1 MLSALVATAALA
13 ATPAQAATVRV
24 PVANVWASPG
34 AGHLPLDP
42 HVWPTPVVTY
52 AQRLALV
59 GHMPTQ
65 ALYGERVV
73 IIGRRS
79 GWTRIAIPD
88 QPSPL
93 DRRGYPGW
101 VRSWQLGKPLPKRA
115 QSVVVTARTARL
127 SNGTELSF
135 GTRLPLER
143 RLGKTVQVDT
153 PFGVSWLPASAVA
166 PAPASVVATAER
178 FMGLQ
183 YLWGGLSA
191 WGFDCSGLTWAAYRV
206 HGITIPRDADAQA
219 RFGRPVAMSALRPG
233 DLIFY
238 GVGYVHHVA
247 MYAGGGRM
255 LESPNSASRVRLV
268 PVRTYD
274 FAGARRIIGA

>member
-1 MLSALVATAALA
+1 VLPALA
-13 ATPAQAATVRV
+13 AAALLTVMPSATVRV

-42 HVWPTPVVTY
+42 HVWPTPAVTY

-73 IIGRRS
+73 VTGHRP

-101 VRSWQLGKPLPKRA
+101 VRSWQLGKPLRRGRGPF
-115 QSVVVTARTARL
+115 VVTARTAKL
-127 SNGTELSF
+127 TNGTELSF

-153 PFGVSWLPASAVA
+153 PFGVSRCRRARSRLRRQAWSRPPSGSWAC
-166 PAPASVVATAER
+166 AT
-178 FMGLQ
+178 
-183 YLWGGLSA
+183 
-191 WGFDCSGLTWAAYRV
+191 SGA
-206 HGITIPRDADAQA
+206 
-219 RFGRPVAMSALRPG
+219 
-233 DLIFY
+233 
-238 GVGYVHHVA
+238 
-247 MYAGGGRM
+247 
-255 LESPNSASRVRLV
+255 ASRR
-268 PVRTYD
+268 
-274 FAGARRIIGA
+274 GASTAPG

>member
-1 MLSALVATAALA
+1 VLAALA
-13 ATPAQAATVRV
+13 AAGALAVSPAQAATVRV
-24 PVANVWASPG
+24 PVANVWQSPG

-42 HVWPTPVVTY
+42 HVWPTPAVTY
-52 AQRLALV
+52 SQRLALV

-65 ALYGERVV
+65 ALFGERVAV
-73 IIGRRS
+73 LGKRG
-79 GWTRIAIPD
+79 GWTHIAIPD

-101 VRSWQLGKPLPKRA
+101 VLSWQLGKPLAP
-115 QSVVVTARTARL
+115 QPVSVTVTARTARIA
-127 SNGTELSF
+127 NGTEVSF
-135 GTRLPLER
+135 GTRLPLVARSGSSVRVE
-143 RLGKTVQVDT
+143 T
-153 PFGVSWLPASAVA
+153 PFGDSSLPSSAVA
-166 PAPASVVATAER
+166 PAPASVVATAKR
-178 FMGLQ
+178 FMGLR

-191 WGFDCSGLTWAAYRV
+191 WGFDCSGLTWAAFRV

-219 RFGRPVAMSALRPG
+219 RFGKPVKMSALRPG

-238 GVGYVHHVA
+238 GVRHVHHVA

-268 PVRTYD
+268 PVRTSD
-274 FAGARRIIGA
+274 LAGARRMPSG

>member
-1 MLSALVATAALA
+1 MPS
-13 ATPAQAATVRV
+13 ATVRV
-24 PVANVWASPG
+24 PVANVWAKPR

-42 HVWPTPVVTY
+42 HVWPTPQVTY
-52 AQRLALV
+52 SQRLALV

-65 ALYGERVV
+65 ALYGERVIV
-73 IIGRRS
+73 TGRRP

-101 VRSWQLGKPLPKRA
+101 VRSWQLGKAMAPRP
-115 QSVVVTARTARL
+115 QTVTVTARTAKL
-127 SNGTELSF
+127 ASGTEVSF
-135 GTRLPLER
+135 GTRLPLVARAGSRVRVE
-143 RLGKTVQVDT
+143 T
-153 PFGVSWLPASAVA
+153 PFGDSSLSSSAVA
-166 PAPASVVATAER
+166 PAPAGVVATAKA
-178 FMGLQ
+178 FMGLR

-219 RFGRPVAMSALRPG
+219 RFGRSVAMSALRPG

-274 FAGARRIIGA
+274 FAGARRILAG

>member
-1 MLSALVATAALA
+1 VLTALA
-13 ATPAQAATVRV
+13 AAAVLALPSPQAATVRV
-24 PVANVWASPG
+24 PVANVWAKPG

-42 HVWPTPVVTY
+42 HVWPTPAVSY

-65 ALYGERVV
+65 ALYGERVLV
-73 IIGRRS
+73 LGKRG
-79 GWTRIAIPD
+79 GWTHVAIPD

-101 VRSWQLGKPLPKRA
+101 VLSWQLGKPLAPQP
-115 QSVVVTARTARL
+115 QSVVVTARTVRP
-127 SNGTELSF
+127 SHGPELSF
-135 GTRLPLER
+135 GTRLPLTR
-143 RLGKTVQVDT
+143 RLGNLVQVET
-153 PFGVSWLPASAVA
+153 PQGVNWLPARAVA
-166 PAPASVVATAER
+166 PLHESLVATAKR
-178 FMGLQ
+178 FMGLR

-191 WGFDCSGLTWAAYRV
+191 WGYDCSGLTWAVYRV

-219 RFGRPVAMSALRPG
+219 RVGRPVPMSALRPG

-238 GVGYVHHVA
+238 GVHFVHHVA

-255 LESPNSASRVRLV
+255 IESPNSASRVRIV
-268 PVRTYD
+268 PVRSYD
-274 FAGARRIIGA
+274 LAGARRIVGG